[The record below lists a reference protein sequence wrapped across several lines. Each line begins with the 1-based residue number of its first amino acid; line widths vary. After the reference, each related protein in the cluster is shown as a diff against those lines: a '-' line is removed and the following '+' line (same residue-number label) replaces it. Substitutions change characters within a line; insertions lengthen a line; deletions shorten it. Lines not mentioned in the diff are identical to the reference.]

1 MQWEWVKRNW
11 TVGVDKKKG
20 APEGIRK
27 WISNNICLFAF
38 VLLIPA
44 PPRQPNSMHISR
56 SLYFFF
62 AKLFLFFCHTYTYND
77 FVAVSVFWQPT
88 KATSNWVLGGQ
99 GWWKCGEIDETTTCD
114 GGFLLNGGMDTME
127 ASPTASVGQLMA
139 TTTAHVWVWKPRLWR
154 QPTDPLL
161 VMVTLVLVRCR
172 RPDEIPPAGNISQEN
187 SATHHST
194 RQTDSFFGMTEWRT
208 EKKWNKPERAKIKP
222 PISTG

>member
-1 MQWEWVKRNW
+1 MKNKNIKNECNGSESKGIGLWVLTKKRVHQRVYANEL
-11 TVGVDKKKG
+11 VIIF
-20 APEGIRK
+20 ACLPLY
-27 WISNNICLFAF
+27 CLFPP
-38 VLLIPA
+38 LPA
-44 PPRQPNSMHISR
+44 NPTACTFRVR
-56 SLYFFF
+56 YFFF
-62 AKLFLFFCHTYTYND
+62 FLRNFFSLFCHTYTYND

-208 EKKWNKPERAKIKP
+208 EKKMK
-222 PISTG
+222 